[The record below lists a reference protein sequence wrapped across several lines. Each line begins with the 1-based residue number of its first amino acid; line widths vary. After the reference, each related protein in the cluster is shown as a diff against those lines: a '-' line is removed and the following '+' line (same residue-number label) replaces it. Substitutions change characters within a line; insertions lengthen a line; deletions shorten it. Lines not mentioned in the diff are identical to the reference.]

1 MPIISIF
8 YGIVVRI
15 NFFDHAPPHLHAAYG
30 GDEALFDIR
39 SSRVIAG
46 RLPRRENRYVV
57 EWLTKNR
64 AGLLRN
70 WDLAVSGQP
79 TFRIEGLHD
88 D

>member
-1 MPIISIF
+1 MPTVSIF

-15 NFFDHAPPHLHAAYG
+15 NFFDHAPPHLHADYR

-39 SSRVIAG
+39 SGRVIAG
-46 RLPRRENRYVV
+46 RLPRRETRYVV
-57 EWLTKNR
+57 EWLTTNR